1 MKLLIL
7 PFIFLFPFV
16 SQAAELTWGLNDVTY
31 IMPLPSD
38 ASENNLLKLQSTG
51 EKGLLVPEPMVM
63 QLPFMDMQHE
73 KNEINAMTRLMTV
86 RIDHCF
92 PLPTPLACQKQIRM
106 IWQPLKA
113 TSMGV
118 TTIDAAFHSFY
129 VLTDEEF
136 TALLSDL
143 KVWKHKFQT
152 VEIDNAKTA
161 LDIHPFWKKD
171 LDASPSLLEF
181 NTLITK
187 YAGEKNLS
195 RVTVMVLRR
204 MNDVWGF
211 LGAEV
216 VDGKLTPGA
225 IPRLDGKTSQMF
237 FNQLNNSKGYT
248 GAGIAQPP
256 VTQDSNLGGFVQ
268 QATTSGTFTEA
279 EAIANLQSAYAIE
292 NPNIFNPESMDC
304 VNCHIAQAAREY
316 LSEKLP
322 ATIDQNLFS
331 AFKYTNVNY
340 NLENKST
347 QVFNTTQLRGV
358 GYFGVDL
365 AISQRVINESASV
378 AEWLSFLDNH
388 KD

>member
-1 MKLLIL
+1 MNLLIL
-7 PFIFLFPFV
+7 PFIFLFPFIL
-16 SQAAELTWGLNDVTY
+16 QAAELTWGLNDVTY

-38 ASENNLLKLQSTG
+38 AADNNLLKLQSAGSMG
-51 EKGLLVPEPMVM
+51 ELVPEAMVM

-92 PLPTPLACQKQIRM
+92 PLPTPLACQKQVRM
-106 IWQPLKA
+106 IWQPLKN
-113 TSMGV
+113 TSSGV

-129 VLTDEEF
+129 VLSEEEF
-136 TALLSDL
+136 INLTTDL
-143 KVWKHKFQT
+143 KAWKKKFQAIET
-152 VEIDNAKTA
+152 DNAKVA
-161 LDIHPFWKKD
+161 LDIHPLWKKD
-171 LDASPSLLEF
+171 LDASPSLKEF

-187 YAGEKNLS
+187 YSGEKNLS

-216 VDGKLTPGA
+216 VAGKLVPGA

-256 VTQDSNLGGFVQ
+256 ATQNANLGGFIT

-279 EAIANLQSAYAIE
+279 EVITNLQSAYAIE
-292 NPNIFNPESMDC
+292 NPKLFNPESMDC
-304 VNCHIAQAAREY
+304 VNCHVAQAAREY
-316 LSEKLP
+316 LTEKLS
-322 ATIDQNLFS
+322 ATVDQNLFS
-331 AFKYTNVNY
+331 AFKYTNKHY

-347 QVFNTTQLRGV
+347 QVFNTHQLRGV

-365 AISQRVINESASV
+365 AISQRVINESADV
-378 AEWLSFLDNH
+378 AEWLSFIDYH
-388 KD
+388 